1 MGPLSGLKVLDL
13 SRVLAGPWAGQLLAD
28 LGADVIKVEK
38 PGEGDDTRAWGP
50 ASLSDSDGNPTRESA
65 YFLSANRGKRSI
77 AVDIRSYQGQG
88 IIRKL
93 AKNVD
98 IVIENYKVGGLAKY
112 GLDYETL
119 IEINPALIYCS
130 VTGFGQDGPY
140 AERAGYDFMIQ
151 AMGGLMSVTG
161 DRAENGGG
169 PQKVGVAISDLT
181 TGLYATI
188 AILGAV
194 RHRDQTGEG
203 QYIDMALLDVT
214 VGMLANQNMNYL
226 ISGTVPKCLGNG
238 HPNIVPYQTFKT
250 KDGHIVLAV
259 GNDRQFK
266 AFLTVAG
273 RDDLVDDERFVTN
286 NDRGQ
291 NRDILAPMLDDIML
305 GRTTHEWIEALEHA
319 HVPCGPINTLKDV
332 FEDPQIKHREMQFE
346 LDHGLGCKVPQ
357 VRTPIKYS
365 KTPLEYNRPPPMLG
379 ADTKDVLLENGWS
392 DEDISGYIARGIINN
407 NEKS

>member
-38 PGEGDDTRAWGP
+38 PGDGDDTRSWGP
-50 ASLSDSDGNPTRESA
+50 ACLKDSQGNATRESA

-93 AKNVD
+93 AQNSD
-98 IVIENYKVGGLAKY
+98 IIIENYKVGGLAKY
-112 GLDYETL
+112 GLDYET
-119 IEINPALIYCS
+119 IKEINPAIIYCS

-151 AMGGLMSVTG
+151 AMGGLMSITG
-161 DRAENGGG
+161 ERAELGGG
-169 PQKVGVAISDLT
+169 PQKVGVAISDIT

-203 QYIDMALLDVT
+203 QYIDMSLLDVT
-214 VGMLANQNMNYL
+214 AGLLANQNMNYL
-226 ISGTVPKCLGNG
+226 VGGTVPQGLGNA
-238 HPNIVPYQTFKT
+238 HPNIVPYQSFKT
-250 KDGHIVLAV
+250 ADGHIVLTI
-259 GNDRQFK
+259 GNDRQFR
-266 AFLTVAG
+266 AFLNASN
-273 RDDLVDDERFVTN
+273 RADLIEDDRFHTN
-286 NDRGQ
+286 NGRVE
-291 NRDILAPMLDDIML
+291 NREILIPILNDILLE
-305 GRTTHEWIEALEHA
+305 RTTSEWGDLLEEA
-319 HVPCGPINTLKDV
+319 HVPCGPINTIEDV
-332 FEDPQIKHREMQFE
+332 FNDPQIKHRNMQID

-357 VRTPIKYS
+357 VATPIKYS
-365 KTPLEYNRPPPMLG
+365 ETKLEYKRPPPMLG
-379 ADTKDVLLENGWS
+379 ADTQDVLKENGWS
-392 DEDISGYIARGIINN
+392 DDDISGYMSRGVISGINK
-407 NEKS
+407 E

>member
-1 MGPLSGLKVLDL
+1 MGPLKGLKILDL

-38 PGEGDDTRAWGP
+38 PDGGDDTRNWGP

-93 AKNVD
+93 AKKAD

-119 IEINPALIYCS
+119 AEINPALIYCS
-130 VTGFGQDGPY
+130 ITGFGQDGPY
-140 AERAGYDFMIQ
+140 AARAGYDFMIQ

-161 DRAENGGG
+161 DREENGGG
-169 PQKVGVAISDLT
+169 PQKVGVAISDIT

-188 AILGAV
+188 AILAAV

-214 VGMLANQNMNYL
+214 AGVLANQNMNYL
-226 ISGTVPKCLGNG
+226 ISGNVPRCLGNA
-238 HPNIVPYQTFKT
+238 HPNIMPYQTFKT

-266 AFLTVAG
+266 SFLTVAG
-273 RDDLVDDERFVTN
+273 RDDLIADERFVTN
-286 NDRGQ
+286 NDRVK
-291 NRDILAPMLDDIML
+291 NRAILEPMLDDIML
-305 GRTTHEWIEALEHA
+305 GQTTHEWIEALEHA
-319 HVPCGPINTLKDV
+319 HVPCGPINSIKDV
-332 FEDPQIKHREMQFE
+332 FDDPQIKHRGMQME

-357 VRTPIKYS
+357 VATPIKFS

-379 ADTKDVLLENGWS
+379 ADTEDVLLENGWS

>member
-28 LGADVIKVEK
+28 LGAEVIKVEK
-38 PGEGDDTRAWGP
+38 PGDGDDTRSWGP
-50 ASLSDSDGNPTRESA
+50 ACLKDGDGNNTRESA

-77 AVDIRSYQGQG
+77 AVDIQSYQGQG

-119 IEINPALIYCS
+119 IEVNPALIYCS

-140 AERAGYDFMIQ
+140 AARAGYDFMMQ
-151 AMGGLMSVTG
+151 AMGGLMSITG
-161 DRAENGGG
+161 ERAEDGGS
-169 PQKVGVAISDLT
+169 PQKVGVAISDIT
-181 TGLYATI
+181 TGLYSTI
-188 AILGAV
+188 AILAAV

-214 VGMLANQNMNYL
+214 AGLLANQNMNYF
-226 ISGTVPKCLGNG
+226 ITGNVPKCLGNA
-238 HPNIVPYQTFKT
+238 HPNIVPYRTFAT
-250 KDGHIVLAV
+250 MDGHIVLAV
-259 GNDRQFK
+259 GNDKQFK
-266 AFLTVAG
+266 SFLTVAE
-273 RDDLVDDERFVTN
+273 RQDMLDDARFLTN
-286 NDRGQ
+286 NDRVE
-291 NRDILAPMLDDIML
+291 NREILESILAGVML
-305 GRTTHEWIEALEHA
+305 GKTTKAWVEALEHA
-319 HVPCGPINTLKDV
+319 HVPCGPINTIKDV
-332 FEDPQIKHREMQFE
+332 FEDPQIQHRGLKIE
-346 LDHGLGCKVPQ
+346 LDHALGCKVPQ
-357 VRTPIKYS
+357 VKTPIKYS

-392 DEDISGYIARGIINN
+392 DEDISGYIARGIINGADK
-407 NEKS
+407 E